1 MWEILALLALA
12 VAGWLFYEALR
23 AREAAIRVT
32 RDACKLHGLQLL
44 DDTVQGVRLRLARDG
59 EGVVRVRRSFVFDF
73 SEDGVNRR
81 AGSVVMLGGEVES
94 MQLEPYRL
102 Q

>member
-1 MWEILALLALA
+1 MWEILALLAVAL
-12 VAGWLFYEALR
+12 AGWILFEALR

-32 RDACKLHGLQLL
+32 REACKLHGLQLL
-44 DDTVQGVRLRLARDG
+44 DDTVQGVRLRFARDSQ
-59 EGVVRVRRSFVFDF
+59 GVVRVRRSFVFDF
-73 SEDGVNRR
+73 SEDGLNRR

-94 MQLEPYRL
+94 MHLEPYRL

>member
-1 MWEILALLALA
+1 MSEILALLALA
-12 VAGWLFYEALR
+12 FAGWLLYEALR

-32 RDACKLHGLQLL
+32 REACKQHGLQLL
-44 DDTVQGVRLRLARDG
+44 DDTVQGVRLRFARDAQ
-59 EGVVRVRRSFVFDF
+59 GVVRVRRSFVFDF

-81 AGSVVMLGGEVES
+81 AGSVVMLGGQVES

>member
-1 MWEILALLALA
+1 MWEILALLAVAL
-12 VAGWLFYEALR
+12 AGWILFEALR

-32 RDACKLHGLQLL
+32 REACKLHGLQLL
-44 DDTVQGVRLRLARDG
+44 DDTVQGVRLRFARDN

-73 SEDGVNRR
+73 SEDGMNRR

>member
-12 VAGWLFYEALR
+12 LAGWTLFEALR

-32 RDACKLHGLQLL
+32 REACSRHGLQLL
-44 DDTVQGVRLRLARDG
+44 DDTVQGVKLRLARDG
-59 EGVVRVRRSFVFDF
+59 EGVVRLRRWFVFDF
-73 SEDGVNRR
+73 SDDGVNRR
-81 AGSVVMLGGEVES
+81 AGSVVMLGAEVES